1 MDEDVEL
8 STPSNIILDATSPQQ
23 TPPTVPRKNI
33 VPLITPR
40 YQKKQRTNRH
50 IEVTDSS
57 SDRISA
63 TEALQQHMR
72 EVLTVK
78 NGPISYEQE
87 MFFHPYELYRHG
99 KNKIHVSSVGYSS
112 ECDLV
117 VTREAISEPSDVDL
131 GFVRRRAEIH
141 KAICLDPKARRPLT
155 ESESQKKK
163 LRLNSGKF
171 RKYPGIRAPKNR
183 KERNRLLNDYFATEY
198 ARKIMDKYRER
209 QENGDDEGD
218 TSPPVRPV
226 FGKLPS
232 SFYDILDLDED
243 AQTRALE
250 RVGVYQHP
258 VVNNVPKDPDSG
270 ESRFQGMNA
279 RLRGEL
285 IHALN
290 SEFLSQ
296 QIDDLERSFI
306 SYISEGNPNKPLMY
320 NFRDGYGRLV
330 CHGVAAYYNL
340 VSESQYQPD
349 GTKITVVSWP
359 KKKKKKDCKSLAL
372 PHMTL
377 MQLLRKKRSDMPN
390 STSLASTPQT
400 TPFGRATET
409 DMMPPPF
416 NLDDSPVEEGVGEEE
431 EEEEKRKEPSTV
443 DGLNR
448 EKGILSNQQNES
460 SSPQK
465 IPVYKPSIVMPAQ
478 GASMTATERKKQRK
492 FMKAAQM

>member
-1 MDEDVEL
+1 MDEDKAL
-8 STPSNIILDATSPQQ
+8 STPSNLLFDETSLQT

-40 YQKKQRTNRH
+40 YQKKQRAHRY

-63 TEALQQHMR
+63 TTALQQHVR
-72 EVLTVK
+72 EVLTVQ
-78 NGPISYEQE
+78 NGPVSYEQE
-87 MFFHPYELYRHG
+87 MFFHPYELYKHG
-99 KNKIHVSSVGYSS
+99 KHKIHTSSVGYSS

-141 KAICLDPKARRPLT
+141 KPICLDPKARRPIT
-155 ESESQKKK
+155 EAESKKK

-198 ARKIMDKYRER
+198 ARKIRDKYRER
-209 QENGDDEGD
+209 KENGEDDGE

-226 FGKLPS
+226 FGNLPS

-250 RVGVYQHP
+250 RFGVYQRQGI
-258 VVNNVPKDPDSG
+258 NNNNNIPKDPDSG
-270 ESRFQGMNA
+270 ESRFQGMNS

-290 SEFLSQ
+290 SVFLSQ
-296 QIDDLERSFI
+296 QIDDLERAFI
-306 SYISEGNPNKPLMY
+306 NYISEGNTDKPLTY

-330 CHGVAAYYNL
+330 CHGVAAYYKL
-340 VSESQYQPD
+340 VSESQYQSD
-349 GTKITVVSWP
+349 GTKITIVSWP
-359 KKKKKKDCKSLAL
+359 KKKKNDRKPLAL
-372 PHMTL
+372 PHTTL

-390 STSLASTPQT
+390 ASSLVSTPQT
-400 TPFGRATET
+400 TPFGKPEESDVT
-409 DMMPPPF
+409 PPPF
-416 NLDDSPVEEGVGEEE
+416 NLDDSPVEE
-431 EEEEKRKEPSTV
+431 TFIA
-443 DGLNR
+443 GLNP
-448 EKGILSNQQNES
+448 KAGASNLQNE

-465 IPVYKPSIVMPAQ
+465 IPVYKPSIVVPAE
-478 GASMTATERKKQRK
+478 GTSMTVTEKKRMRKS
-492 FMKAAQM
+492 MKSAPKNGGRNVEEIVCAH